1 MTHLK
6 KKKMLALTKKELS
19 HTKMQ
24 QKVTFSKKKVMH
36 KFVKDKNI

>member
-24 QKVTFSKKKVMH
+24 QNVTFSKKKSH
-36 KFVKDKNI
+36 A